1 MLKIKSILVPI
12 DFSPKSKKAL
22 GYAVRLAQQFH
33 ARLTLQYVV
42 EPVGLPDFAKSFPL
56 AMENDQV
63 KAISKGQLERV
74 IKEEGISQNIIEKV
88 LVSYGS
94 AFQEIANA
102 ARTLKVDIIVIS
114 THGYTGLKHVL
125 LGSTTERVVRH
136 APCPVLVVRSQE
148 HDFF

>member
-1 MLKIKSILVPI
+1 MKTTTPKPTRGARRGLRPTESRDNAKPTLELSPLMLKIKSILVPI

-63 KAISKGQLERV
+63 KAITKGKLEGG
-74 IKEEGISQNIIEKV
+74 IKKKGIS
-88 LVSYGS
+88 
-94 AFQEIANA
+94 
-102 ARTLKVDIIVIS
+102 
-114 THGYTGLKHVL
+114 
-125 LGSTTERVVRH
+125 
-136 APCPVLVVRSQE
+136 
-148 HDFF
+148 